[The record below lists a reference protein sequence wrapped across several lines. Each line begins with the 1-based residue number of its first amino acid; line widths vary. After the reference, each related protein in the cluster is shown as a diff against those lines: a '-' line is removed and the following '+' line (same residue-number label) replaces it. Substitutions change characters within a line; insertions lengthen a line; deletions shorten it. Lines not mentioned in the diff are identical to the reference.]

1 MTPTEFSG
9 WHKATA
15 SEPRGSCVEVGY
27 APGRRGIRDTTLG
40 QASPVAEGSER
51 AFRRLLDAMK
61 SDRLG

>member
-27 APGRRGIRDTTLG
+27 APGRRGIRDTTRG
-40 QASPVAEGSER
+40 QASPIVEGSEH
-51 AFRRLLDAMK
+51 AFRSLLDAVK
-61 SDRLG
+61 SDGLS